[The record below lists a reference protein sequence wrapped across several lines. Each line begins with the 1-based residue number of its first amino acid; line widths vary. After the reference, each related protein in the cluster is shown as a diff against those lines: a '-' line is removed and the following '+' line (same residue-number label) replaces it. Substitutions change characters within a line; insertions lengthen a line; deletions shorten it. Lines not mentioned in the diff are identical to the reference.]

1 MKLIVGLGNPG
12 REYADTRHN
21 LGFAVIDRLAER
33 WSIEVKRRKFSGRLG
48 EGCVADHRVALLKP
62 TTYMNLSGQSVQAA
76 RDFFKIDLADILIV
90 LDDVDLPLGKVRV
103 RGSGSAGGH
112 KGLGDVL
119 LMLGA
124 TAVPRARLGI
134 GKVATDRT
142 VGHVLS
148 RFSESER
155 RTVERAIERA
165 ADAVECWLTRG
176 LDAAMNEFN
185 RPEDLEES

>member
-21 LGFAVIDRLAER
+21 LGFAVLDRLSER

-76 RDFFKIDLADILIV
+76 HEFFKIDLADILIV
-90 LDDVDLPLGKVRV
+90 LDDGDLPLGRLRL

-119 LMLGA
+119 LRLGESA
-124 TAVPRARLGI
+124 IPRLRLGI
-134 GKVATDRT
+134 GKVPSDRT

-148 RFSESER
+148 RFREDER
-155 RTVERAIERA
+155 PMIERAIERA